1 MWAGVR
7 RHWTRFMRI
16 GGENGL
22 EEKKVNCGAKE
33 GLPWFTKDLR
43 RLWKEC
49 HQVALVV
56 EVHRAA

>member
-1 MWAGVR
+1 
-7 RHWTRFMRI
+7 MRI

-22 EEKKVNCGAKE
+22 EEKKVNCGTKE
-33 GLPWFTKDLR
+33 GFPWFTKDLR
-43 RLWKEC
+43 RLWKEF